1 MLNDQKKKF
10 ADEYLIDFHG
20 TNAAI
25 RAGYSES
32 RARIT
37 ASELLASEEIQE
49 YLNERRMQLAAKA
62 KVTPE
67 RVLEELTR
75 IALSNPADLYDEN
88 GNLLPV
94 HKLPREVS
102 AALASIEVVKG
113 GKKKG
118 QPRYRQHDKVKA
130 LELIGKHFMMFK
142 DKIEFEH
149 KGSSVFVFELPNNQ
163 RDLAEK
169 AVANTNGNGHASE
182 KGSN

>member
-1 MLNDQKKKF
+1 MLNQQQKKF
-10 ADEYLIDFHG
+10 GDEYLIDFHG
-20 TNAAI
+20 ANAAI
-25 RAGYSES
+25 RAGYTEA
-32 RARIT
+32 RARVT
-37 ASELLASEEIQE
+37 ASELLAMEEMQQ
-49 YLNERRMQLAAKA
+49 YLDERRRELQRKA

-102 AALASIEVVKG
+102 AALASIEVVQG

-163 RDLAEK
+163 RDLAKE
-169 AVANTNGNGHASE
+169 AIANTNGNGHAE
-182 KGSN
+182 KDSN